1 MDTRNYWVC
10 GFPLMRVQNSG
21 CQYSPKAEVSL
32 NRPNLVLDLM
42 EEFRPVVVDA
52 IAIAIIQSQVLDPAD
67 FEPSPDGDG
76 IWLGTMAK
84 KLFLTELERHFN
96 TAFIYPPQNRNL
108 RLSQILVEQAR
119 SLARCFVERSLDYQP
134 YVIK

>member
-1 MDTRNYWVC
+1 
-10 GFPLMRVQNSG
+10 
-21 CQYSPKAEVSL
+21 
-32 NRPNLVLDLM
+32 
-42 EEFRPVVVDA
+42 VVVDA
-52 IAIAIIQSQVLDPAD
+52 IVIAIIQSQVLDPAD

>member
-1 MDTRNYWVC
+1 
-10 GFPLMRVQNSG
+10 
-21 CQYSPKAEVSL
+21 
-32 NRPNLVLDLM
+32 
-42 EEFRPVVVDA
+42 
-52 IAIAIIQSQVLDPAD
+52 
-67 FEPSPDGDG
+67 
-76 IWLGTMAK
+76 
-84 KLFLTELERHFN
+84 LERHFN